1 MLTNKELKKFEI
13 GLIDNGLS
21 ENQLR
26 EIRKSKIC
34 IIDNEI
40 EDLKSLHDSLKLEGF
55 SNLKKHKKSPS
66 INEILNEHYDIIL
79 LDLNDVAN
87 EITELD
93 GLGVLQLLKE
103 RSPSLPIIVITGQNT
118 PPELRHIINMAD
130 LVRKKP
136 ILAAD
141 LANDVDTI
149 MRYYHNKF
157 WASVLVLKELNHI
170 DIELQKRLSFFQRLK
185 LHFLRKGLEKKL
197 IKKEE
202 DVITKLEKLLTF
214 LRIAKSGSAVIT
226 KLSTNFIS
234 ND

>member
-1 MLTNKELKKFEI
+1 MLTNKELKKLEI
-13 GLIDNGLS
+13 QLIDNGLTES
-21 ENQLR
+21 QLR

-34 IIDNEI
+34 IIDNEV

-55 SNLKKHKKSPS
+55 SNLKKFKKSPP
-66 INEILNEHYDIIL
+66 INDILSEHYDIIL

-103 RSPSLPIIVITGQNT
+103 RSPSLPILVITGQNT
-118 PPELRHIINMAD
+118 PPELREIINMAD

-136 ILAAD
+136 VLAAD

-149 MRYYHNKF
+149 LRYYHNKF
-157 WASVLVLKELNHI
+157 WASILLLKELNKI
-170 DIELQKRLSFFQRLK
+170 DIELQKELGFFQKLK
-185 LHFLRKGLEKKL
+185 LHYLRKRLEKKL

-202 DVITKLEKLLTF
+202 DIISKLEKLLKF
-214 LRIAKSGSAVIT
+214 LRIVKSGSSVIT
-226 KLSTNFIS
+226 KISTKFLT